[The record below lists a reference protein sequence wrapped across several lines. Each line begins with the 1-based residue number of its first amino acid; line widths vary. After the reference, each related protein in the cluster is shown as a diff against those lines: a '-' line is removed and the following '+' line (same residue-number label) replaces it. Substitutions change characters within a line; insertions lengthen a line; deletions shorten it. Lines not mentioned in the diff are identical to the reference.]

1 MEWNS
6 KTIVSKKLIKI
17 FFFFVLFIF
26 KIKKLTIE
34 IKFNLIEKIKG
45 MTEFENT
52 KIADEINNMI
62 AIKLKC
68 EKLINKGLFSEVYRC

>member
-1 MEWNS
+1 MEFQNYS
-6 KTIVSKKLIKI
+6 KQKI
-17 FFFFVLFIF
+17 NKNFFFFVLFIF

>member
-1 MEWNS
+1 M
-6 KTIVSKKLIKI
+6 
-17 FFFFVLFIF
+17 
-26 KIKKLTIE
+26 KIKSNIIE
-34 IKFNLIEKIKG
+34 H
-45 MTEFENT
+45 T